1 MTLDEIN
8 RIGEL
13 VTESLDEDANVIWGA
28 RVTDNMKGKLTVM
41 TIITGVK
48 SPWILGKQDSRN
60 SEASVARRQ
69 KVDDE
74 LGIEI
79 VS

>member
-1 MTLDEIN
+1 MTLDEIS

-13 VTESLDEDANVIWGA
+13 VTEAMDPDANVIWGA
-28 RVTDNMKGKLTVM
+28 RVDERMKGKLTVM

-48 SPWILGKQDSRN
+48 SPWILGKQDYSRP
-60 SEASVARRQ
+60 SPQARAIS
-69 KVDDE
+69 DE

-79 VS
+79 VR